1 MQIRPTKIK
10 VTRILLLFL
19 LAVLGIE
26 VQAQEMVNER
36 FYKITLTQALTTL
49 AKKHYIHIAYNPT
62 LTEKEQVNLT
72 ITDKSVEDALKMLT
86 RKTSLTVQKVESR
99 SYIIK
104 EKTNSNN
111 DSQSNR
117 KKKYT
122 ISGYVSQEGSGEK
135 LIAASVAVEGKA
147 AGAISNEFGFYSLT
161 LEEGSY
167 NLIFTFVGYQ
177 PTVQKVDL
185 SENRQINVSLS
196 EGQRIQEVVI
206 TQKKENELHLRPQM
220 SLNTLSM
227 SQVKV
232 TPVLFGEA
240 DVLKTI
246 QLLPG
251 VKSGSEGTSGIYVR
265 GGTPDQNLILLDGV
279 PVYNASHMLGFFS
292 VFNADAIN
300 STQIYKGGFPARYGE
315 RLSSVI
321 DVRMKE
327 GNMQKYEGEFAIGL
341 ISSKLSVSGPIVKD
355 KTSFIVSARRTY
367 ADLLIKG
374 AELLNKVKD
383 DDNSNNDV
391 ANIYFYDINAKV
403 NHKFSD
409 TDRLYLSYYG
419 GKDITKA
426 ETKDTY
432 TEGTS
437 TTNDKTSLDLSWG
450 NTIGAVRWN
459 HIFSPQLFA
468 NTTATYT
475 RYSFNVNTDF
485 KSSTTNSSSDPK
497 YNRSSSSFFSGIDDL
512 GAKVDFDYFP
522 STAHAI
528 KLGASATYHTF
539 TPSASESSVINEDDP
554 SSNIKQKERKKTYAK
569 ELAIYAEDTYD
580 INQTLSLNAG
590 VRGSLFLVDGASYH
604 AVEPRLSFN
613 IKTTES
619 SSVKLSYVEMTQYLH
634 FLTSGSMALP
644 SDLWVPTTSKV
655 KPQRSK
661 QVALGI
667 TKTLNKY
674 NLTLETYYKKMDR
687 IIEYKDGAYFDEND
701 TSWEDK
707 VTAGKGTGYGV
718 ELMGEK
724 RSGKLT
730 GWISYTLSWADRK
743 FDDLNAGRT
752 FPFSYDKR
760 HDISVVLNYK
770 PSNRIDFGATWVYN
784 TGRAFT
790 LGTET
795 YKPYTSDIPNV
806 ISSTEVSNNSDRN
819 NIRLPAYHRFDI
831 GVNFRKKKKW
841 GERTW
846 SVGVY
851 NIYNRKNT
859 FFVYPNTEKGTLKSF
874 SLFTVIP
881 SISYSYKF

>member
-1 MQIRPTKIK
+1 MCSSD
-10 VTRILLLFL
+10 
-19 LAVLGIE
+19 
-26 VQAQEMVNER
+26 
-36 FYKITLTQALTTL
+36 L
-49 AKKHYIHIAYNPT
+49 AKENQLKH
-62 LTEKEQVNLT
+62 
-72 ITDKSVEDALKMLT
+72 
-86 RKTSLTVQKVESR
+86 R
-99 SYIIK
+99 SNK
-104 EKTNSNN
+104 EKTIITYKAHNGQDLPLPRYYKTTIYTDDQRQELQNKWQEIENRIQISRE
-111 DSQSNR
+111 SIEQSNIKAAAANADKAVEDWKIAVLDR
-117 KKKYT
+117 EFLYKTQENRVTRLVAEIAKIQK
-122 ISGYVSQEGSGEK
+122 EGSLAESATDVNYHTARKIEK
-135 LIAASVAVEGKA
+135 EVENFYYDLITRRMSAEAE
-147 AGAISNEFGFYSLT
+147 
-161 LEEGSY
+161 
-167 NLIFTFVGYQ
+167 
-177 PTVQKVDL
+177 
-185 SENRQINVSLS
+185 
-196 EGQRIQEVVI
+196 
-206 TQKKENELHLRPQM
+206 KE
-220 SLNTLSM
+220 T
-227 SQVKV
+227 
-232 TPVLFGEA
+232 A
-240 DVLKTI
+240 
-246 QLLPG
+246 
-251 VKSGSEGTSGIYVR
+251 GIYVR

-701 TSWEDK
+701 TS
-707 VTAGKGTGYGV
+707 
-718 ELMGEK
+718 
-724 RSGKLT
+724 
-730 GWISYTLSWADRK
+730 
-743 FDDLNAGRT
+743 
-752 FPFSYDKR
+752 
-760 HDISVVLNYK
+760 
-770 PSNRIDFGATWVYN
+770 
-784 TGRAFT
+784 
-790 LGTET
+790 
-795 YKPYTSDIPNV
+795 
-806 ISSTEVSNNSDRN
+806 
-819 NIRLPAYHRFDI
+819 
-831 GVNFRKKKKW
+831 
-841 GERTW
+841 
-846 SVGVY
+846 
-851 NIYNRKNT
+851 
-859 FFVYPNTEKGTLKSF
+859 
-874 SLFTVIP
+874 
-881 SISYSYKF
+881 